1 MDDPL
6 DTDAIVEA
14 PEHIVFRYVVAG
26 PGRRAVAQLID
37 LCVCYGG
44 LLFLSI
50 FVMLAFA
57 GFEAI
62 AGWKSP
68 FFGSFADAG
77 VGVILVIAFAAQ
89 WLYSFLWEGF
99 TGRSPGKIALGL
111 RVVMVSGQPIGFGAA
126 ALRNVLRAADILP
139 ATYLVGVVAMA
150 LNRRFQRIGDLV
162 AGTMV
167 IVAGRPS
174 KAGPLMLWPPPE
186 RVELAVLPP
195 EVPLD
200 FDERQAIELFLRRRA
215 ALGPARAHELASIM
229 MEPLRRRFGFRL
241 PDPSRTLALLY
252 DRAVNVG
259 RSESPPSSRGAASM
273 WPPPRPPEER
283 RP

>member
-6 DTDAIVEA
+6 DTDTIVEA

-26 PGRRAVAQLID
+26 PGRRAVAHIID
-37 LCVCYGG
+37 LCVCYGS
-44 LLFLSI
+44 LLVLSFCVI
-50 FVMLAFA
+50 MTFA
-57 GFEAI
+57 GLEVI
-62 AGWKSP
+62 AGWRSP
-68 FFGSFADAG
+68 IGGSLAG
-77 VGVILVIAFAAQ
+77 AGMGVVLVIAFAAQ

-126 ALRNVLRAADILP
+126 ALRNVLRAADVLP
-139 ATYLVGVVAMA
+139 GTYLVGVAAMA
-150 LNRRFQRIGDLV
+150 LNRRFQRLGDLV

-167 IVAGRPS
+167 IVTGRPD
-174 KAGPLMLWPPPE
+174 KAAPLMLWPPPE

-200 FDERQAIELFLRRRA
+200 IDERQAIELFLRRRA
-215 ALGPARAHELASIM
+215 ALGPAREHELATIM

-252 DRAVNVG
+252 DRAVNTG
-259 RSESPPSSRGAASM
+259 RGESPPSSRGAAGM
-273 WPPPRPPEER
+273 WPPTGRPLER